1 MLGNMMG
8 KHGAELSGT
17 RHRQVA
23 ACSEQGNKPS
33 GSIKCGEFVT
43 G

>member
-1 MLGNMMG
+1 MLRNMMG
-8 KHGAELSGT
+8 EHGVDLSGT

-23 ACSEQGNKPS
+23 ACSEQGNETS
-33 GSIKCGEFVT
+33 GSIKSGEFVT